1 MLCYNSVAKPKVE
14 GMQEPVRGMRDV
26 SPQQQRWLARTR
38 RELEHEIE
46 RWGFQLLDLPILE
59 HHELYLK
66 KAGEELVGKLYDF
79 AFQGRHLTLR
89 PEWTASVLRAY
100 LHAMQ
105 SEPLPLRLA
114 YSGPV
119 FRYERPQR
127 LTYRQFTQVGV
138 ELIGAGAPQADAEV
152 VSLACRG
159 LERAGVG
166 AFELRI
172 GHIGVVR
179 ALLSGLGL
187 ADRTANVL
195 LWNLERL
202 RDGEPDAIREKL
214 AEIHGDELFDLGPL
228 AALPDDQLERLLL
241 TMLRAVGLRLE
252 NSTRPP
258 EAIAARLVR
267 KLRREDPQPRVERAL
282 ELLACL
288 AQTRGPPD
296 QALPQL
302 ERLFDAE
309 NIDAQPIA
317 ELRAIGEL
325 LEPGL
330 PPGAKIVVDGG
341 LGRGLHYYSGLVFEI
356 TTPDGMQLCGGGRY
370 DDLVSALGGRTP
382 VPATGF
388 AYGLERVAHAAQL
401 AEPPAPTMVLVIG
414 EQSEDGPAMLRTA
427 EQLRRRGWIAIS
439 DVRGRS
445 LQSNIKDAQRR
456 GASAVAI
463 CNSRTPDTV
472 RWYSIA
478 DRREQ
483 PIAVADIPAGD
494 SG

>member
-1 MLCYNSVAKPKVE
+1 MH
-14 GMQEPVRGMRDV
+14 EPVRGMRDV
-26 SPQQQRWLARTR
+26 SPPQQRLLAQTR
-38 RELEHEIE
+38 AVLEAELE
-46 RWGFQLLDLPILE
+46 RWGYQALDVPLLE
-59 HHELYLK
+59 HRALYLK

-79 AFQGRHLTLR
+79 DFQGRHLTLR

-100 LHAMQ
+100 LRDMQ
-105 SEPLPLRLA
+105 SEPLPLRLS

-138 ELIGAGAPQADAEV
+138 ELIGAPAPYADAEV

-159 LERAGVG
+159 LERAG
-166 AFELRI
+166 ACEFELRL
-172 GHIGVVR
+172 GHIGIVR

-202 RDGEPDAIREKL
+202 RNGDPDAVRRRL

-228 AALPDDQLERLLL
+228 AVLPDEQLEGLLL
-241 TMLRAVGLRLE
+241 TMLRAVGVQLD

-282 ELLACL
+282 ELLRLL
-288 AQTRGPPD
+288 AETRGPLD
-296 QALPQL
+296 DALSRLEQL
-302 ERLFDAE
+302 FAAE
-309 NIDAQPIA
+309 AIDARPIA

-325 LEPGL
+325 LEPRL
-330 PPGAKIVVDGG
+330 PAAARMIVDGG
-341 LGRGLHYYSGLVFEI
+341 LGRGLHYYTGLVFEI
-356 TTPDGMQLCGGGRY
+356 LTPGGIQLCGGGRY
-370 DDLVSALGGRTP
+370 DDLISALGGRGP

-388 AYGLERVAHAAQL
+388 AYGLERVTHAAGL
-401 AEPPAPTMVLVIG
+401 REPPPAASVLVMA
-414 EQSEDGPAMLRTA
+414 EHPADAPALLVVA
-427 EQLRRRGWIAIS
+427 EQLRERGWVAVC

-445 LQSNIKDAQRR
+445 LQSNIRDAQRR
-456 GASAVAI
+456 GAAAVVI
-463 CNSRTPDTV
+463 CAGSTPDAV
-472 RWYSIA
+472 RWYALA
-478 DRREQ
+478 DRREHTIPVTDL
-483 PIAVADIPAGD
+483 PIGA
-494 SG
+494 SQ